1 MMETKLPSILPVF
14 SMSGLVLLPRARLP
28 LNIVEPRYIS
38 LVDAALGQG
47 RMIGLVQST
56 SGEDTNPAAPFYQVG
71 CAGRISSFSE
81 TDDGRYLISLNGV
94 CRFSCKE
101 ELPLLDGYRRIV
113 PDWQDF
119 QGDLTPVDE
128 GQFDRGHLLE
138 ILRHYFKMF
147 GIVVDWNA
155 IQSTTDEMLIAS
167 LTMIC
172 PLEPNEKQA
181 LLEAPD
187 LKVRAELLTALLEMA
202 SLPQGEAETARH

>member
-94 CRFSCKE
+94 CRFLSFARKSCPCWTVIAA
-101 ELPLLDGYRRIV
+101 LFRI
-113 PDWQDF
+113 
-119 QGDLTPVDE
+119 GK
-128 GQFDRGHLLE
+128 
-138 ILRHYFKMF
+138 IFKV
-147 GIVVDWNA
+147 I
-155 IQSTTDEMLIAS
+155 
-167 LTMIC
+167 
-172 PLEPNEKQA
+172 
-181 LLEAPD
+181 
-187 LKVRAELLTALLEMA
+187 
-202 SLPQGEAETARH
+202 